1 MGIIDT
7 SVIGLYVPLVVFS
20 GIGFYLLLS
29 RLIWPAM
36 RNRTLTVDRYALG
49 ISATLSLGAHFF
61 ENIYFGIPRWTDK
74 WGWFN
79 NYLPAVGVWKAM
91 IMASAIFAMA
101 ALSKATTYRTHIGC
115 LTGVAVFL
123 WVVASLIAAFVL

>member
-1 MGIIDT
+1 MDIIDV

-29 RLIWPAM
+29 RLIWPAL
-36 RNRTLTVDRYALG
+36 RNRALTVDRYALG

-61 ENIYFGIPRWTDK
+61 ENIYFGVPRWTDQ
-74 WGWFN
+74 WDWFN
-79 NYLPAVGVWKAM
+79 NFLPAVGVWKVM

-101 ALSKATTYRTHIGC
+101 ALSKATTHHTHIVR
-115 LTGVAVFL
+115 LTLLACSL
-123 WVVASLIAAFVL
+123 WAAASLAAAFVL